1 MLIQMQAV
9 RGSIYEICVH
19 LGIQGK
25 EEGGGDFFIYFYEMF
40 SAKLNL
46 YLGMRQS
53 RL

>member
-25 EEGGGDFFIYFYEMF
+25 EEGGGGGVISLFIFMKCF
-40 SAKLNL
+40 QRS
-46 YLGMRQS
+46 
-53 RL
+53 

>member
-25 EEGGGDFFIYFYEMF
+25 EEGGGGISLFIFMKCF
-40 SAKLNL
+40 QRS
-46 YLGMRQS
+46 
-53 RL
+53 